1 MIKEGWINAG
11 SDYSR
16 FKASLESVP
25 AAALPQDR
33 RFNPLAMHPYMLYN
47 SLAHAR
53 NYSSEELVEAMELLL
68 TANQRFVTSSSDEA
82 LIFQET
88 LFKIVQQPSRQKA
101 GA

>member
-1 MIKEGWINAG
+1 
-11 SDYSR
+11 
-16 FKASLESVP
+16 
-25 AAALPQDR
+25 
-33 RFNPLAMHPYMLYN
+33 MLYN